1 MTNYIIAMGGILLLL
16 LGWVAVQRLARL
28 FAARHP
34 EFGPVRED
42 GGGCGGSCLCGGKK
56 SCTRTTE
63 GAD

>member
-1 MTNYIIAMGGILLLL
+1 MTNYFIAMGGILLLL
-16 LGWVAVQRLARL
+16 MGWVAVQRLARL

-42 GGGCGGSCLCGGKK
+42 GGGCGGNCLCGGRT